1 MTTVAV
7 VKKNGYAAIAADTL
21 TVFGN
26 MKESAEYIVNHGK
39 IFKYR
44 DNYIGLSGWGVAQ
57 HALEDF
63 LGRTKKE
70 ISFAGTSEIFR
81 AGLLIHREMKENY
94 FLRSEGNET
103 DAFETSQSDI
113 LIINPNGIFALTE
126 YRYVQEFAKFYS
138 YGSGG
143 DYALGAMFASYD
155 DESKSAEDI
164 AGIGVSAGIEFDD
177 ASGLPIDC
185 YSVKL
190 RD

>member
-21 TVFGN
+21 TVYGST
-26 MKESAEYIVNHGK
+26 KESAKYIVNHGK

-57 HALEDF
+57 SALEDF
-63 LGRTKKE
+63 LGSTKKK
-70 ISFAGTSEIFR
+70 ISFAGTGEIFR
-81 AGLLIHREMKENY
+81 AGLLIHRELKENY
-94 FLRSEGNET
+94 FLRTDGSDS

-113 LIINPNGIFALTE
+113 LIVNPNGIFALTE

-155 DESKSAEDI
+155 DEAKSAEDI
-164 AGIGVSAGIEFDD
+164 ARIGVSAGIEFDD
-177 ASGLPIDC
+177 GSGLPMDC
-185 YSVKL
+185 RTVKL
-190 RD
+190 HD